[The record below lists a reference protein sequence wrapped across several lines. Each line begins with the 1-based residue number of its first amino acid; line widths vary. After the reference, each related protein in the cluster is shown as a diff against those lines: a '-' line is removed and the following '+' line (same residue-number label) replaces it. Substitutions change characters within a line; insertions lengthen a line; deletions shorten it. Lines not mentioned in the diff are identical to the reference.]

1 MTTYLPRIVTAA
13 FAALL
18 ICTAVTQVQ
27 AQIVPKIL
35 YRQPQVGVEYIIKE
49 LSDGGKYLKIQGV
62 NPGSPAKRAGLQVGD
77 WISKVENTRV
87 NSQARFDAAVN
98 AAPDRARFRVWDR
111 NSRGWTSLNLE
122 LRSVGEPEDPNGN
135 GNGNNGQNQRLI
147 SIWQSSLGGTVRF
160 SSGNQQQIIGE
171 ANAPFAGRSDMFV
184 TPNGDGSYNYTYQQ
198 RGGFRDSG
206 FGKLTPRG
214 WNTIDAYL
222 VNGLGI
228 RVDFTLTR

>member
-1 MTTYLPRIVTAA
+1 MTTQLPRIVTTT

-18 ICTAVTQVQ
+18 ICTAVAQVQ
-27 AQIVPKIL
+27 AEIVPKIL
-35 YRQPQVGVEYIIKE
+35 YRQPQVGVKYIIKE
-49 LSDGGKYLKIQGV
+49 LSDGRKYLKIQGV
-62 NPGSPAKRAGLQVGD
+62 NPGSPAQRAGLQVGD

-135 GNGNNGQNQRLI
+135 GNGNNGQNQRRI

-222 VNGLGI
+222 VNRLGI